1 MNKPKPQFSAKNI
14 VWLLIS
20 IAIYAA
26 VVTAYG
32 FFVLLYLR
40 GWLKHT
46 FDTDK
51 ALYALCALPLI
62 IVQAALLECVI
73 RALRELSGEKSK

>member
-1 MNKPKPQFSAKNI
+1 MNKPKHRLPAK
-14 VWLLIS
+14 VVAWLLIS

-26 VVTAYG
+26 VVTAYC

-40 GWLKHT
+40 DWLKHI

-51 ALYALCALPLI
+51 VLYAICALPLI

-73 RALRELSGEKSK
+73 RALRKLSGEKSK

>member
-1 MNKPKPQFSAKNI
+1 MNKPKPQFTAKTV

-20 IAIYAA
+20 ITIYTA
-26 VVTAYG
+26 VVTAYC

-40 GWLKHT
+40 DWLKHI

-62 IVQAALLECVI
+62 IAQAALLECVI
-73 RALRELSGEKSK
+73 RALRKLSGEKSK